1 MSNMP
6 ACITPSKL
14 KMHGLKCSTPAK
26 YYSFPLATII
36 LKAVSY
42 TWFPVST
49 QTSTQS
55 HSGNIF
61 ITQYMLFIVPLF
73 FFSEMASQ
81 KWIVFFAFLMLFIF
95 MEEATI
101 FPACKEEVIK
111 QLKESITALENCNCS
126 GKSTNS
132 PVKVKQRRDEQRC
145 FQQICIEMVFFRY
158 KYSLHL
164 FAKRYFSTTP
174 LVKILDY
181 VRHTS
186 RRTNTSNGIPN

>member
-55 HSGNIF
+55 HSGNIL
-61 ITQYMLFIVPLF
+61 ITQYMLFICPFL
-73 FFSEMASQ
+73 SQ
-81 KWIVFFAFLMLFIF
+81 KWLLKSGRCFSHSVPHAVYFHWGGNMY
-95 MEEATI
+95 TD
-101 FPACKEEVIK
+101 FPGCKEKILK
-111 QLKESITALENCNCS
+111 QLKETITALENCNCS
-126 GKSTNS
+126 GKST
-132 PVKVKQRRDEQRC
+132 
-145 FQQICIEMVFFRY
+145 
-158 KYSLHL
+158 YSTLN
-164 FAKRYFSTTP
+164 KTTRFW
-174 LVKILDY
+174 LVESSAINPKLYSVGVPIKF
-181 VRHTS
+181 
-186 RRTNTSNGIPN
+186 P

>member
-1 MSNMP
+1 MY
-6 ACITPSKL
+6 TD
-14 KMHGLKCSTPAK
+14 
-26 YYSFPLATII
+26 FP
-36 LKAVSY
+36 
-42 TWFPVST
+42 
-49 QTSTQS
+49 
-55 HSGNIF
+55 G
-61 ITQYMLFIVPLF
+61 
-73 FFSEMASQ
+73 
-81 KWIVFFAFLMLFIF
+81 
-95 MEEATI
+95 
-101 FPACKEEVIK
+101 CKEKILK
-111 QLKESITALENCNCS
+111 QLKETITALENCNCS

>member
-1 MSNMP
+1 M
-6 ACITPSKL
+6 
-14 KMHGLKCSTPAK
+14 
-26 YYSFPLATII
+26 
-36 LKAVSY
+36 
-42 TWFPVST
+42 
-49 QTSTQS
+49 
-55 HSGNIF
+55 IF
-61 ITQYMLFIVPLF
+61 IAPF

-101 FPACKEEVIK
+101 FPACKEKILER
-111 QLKESITALENCNCS
+111 LKEIITDLENCHDCS

-132 PVKVKQRRDEQRC
+132 PVKVKQRRDDQRC
-145 FQQICIEMVFFRY
+145 CQLICKELVFLY
-158 KYSLHL
+158 KYSLQL
-164 FAKRYFSTTP
+164 FAKRHFSTAP

>member
-1 MSNMP
+1 
-6 ACITPSKL
+6 
-14 KMHGLKCSTPAK
+14 
-26 YYSFPLATII
+26 
-36 LKAVSY
+36 
-42 TWFPVST
+42 
-49 QTSTQS
+49 
-55 HSGNIF
+55 
-61 ITQYMLFIVPLF
+61 
-73 FFSEMASQ
+73 MASQ

-186 RRTNTSNGIPN
+186 RRTIKYQQSHPKLIPAQRPRIESVTKETVPSLV